1 MMTAEVILDGW
12 YETEE
17 GLLPV
22 YETGDH
28 LEEIVDRLVDLD
40 EDFGHTDMEF
50 KLIYPSGTEVDVAKL
65 INFIM
70 EKKNG

>member
-1 MMTAEVILDGW
+1 MTAEVILNGW

-17 GLLPV
+17 GLLRV

-50 KLIYPSGTEVDVAKL
+50 TLIYPSGTEVDVAKL
-65 INFIM
+65 INFIVGR
-70 EKKNG
+70 KDG